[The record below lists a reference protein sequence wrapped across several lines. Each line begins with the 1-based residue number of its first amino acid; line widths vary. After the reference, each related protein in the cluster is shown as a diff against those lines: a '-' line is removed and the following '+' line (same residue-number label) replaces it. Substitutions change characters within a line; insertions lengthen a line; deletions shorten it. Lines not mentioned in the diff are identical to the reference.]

1 MFVSAGLELDG
12 GGRAMAGRLLAGAC
26 AAFAR
31 ERELGFRLL
40 TLNGSR
46 LPEDEVSTVDFGGNP
61 RDLALH
67 LWTRQVAAVRRSAYV
82 FDLLGLARVQ
92 AFLPGFLRAPY
103 LVLLHGI
110 EVWRPLEWD
119 RRRALAGATV
129 AAAVSAY
136 TVERARPFC
145 PDLSPHGDPPPGS
158 GGSTGR
164 GRGGCLAGRPGRARL
179 PAHRGPHGSGRALQ
193 GARPAPGGDARILE
207 VHPNTRLVVAGE
219 GEDRQRLEEKAAHLG
234 LGPSAVFT
242 GFTSEAT
249 LAELYRRCAIFAM
262 PSRGE
267 GFGLVYLEAMR
278 SAKPVLAAR
287 DTAAEEIVVD
297 GPTGVLVDPDD
308 RADLASALPT
318 CSTTPTMSRRLG
330 EAGRERW
337 RTEFGLDRFQERL
350 EPMLERLV
358 ELMCGINGILRLTDS
373 APALDREELLRTR
386 DAMTARGPDGC
397 GAWFSDDGRVALG
410 SRRLAILDL
419 SEAGAQPMAS
429 ADGRYRIVLNGE
441 IYNFR
446 ELRRSLEEKGVRFR
460 SRSDT
465 EVLLALYA
473 REGTAMLSRLRG
485 MYRAGDLGRR
495 RKGACCWRGTRWGSS
510 LSTLAEERGVLRFAS
525 QVKALE
531 AAARSPGMSIR
542 LASPDSCSGAPSPSR

>member
-136 TVERARPFC
+136 TVERARPYC
-145 PDLSPHGDPPPGS
+145 PDLSRTVILPLALEDRPVEGAVDASLVGRV
-158 GGSTGR
+158 GR
-164 GRGGCLAGRPGRARL
+164 GFLLIVGRM
-179 PAHRGPHGSGRALQ
+179 
-193 GARPAPGGDARILE
+193 APGERYKGHDQLLEVMPRILE

-297 GPTGVLVDPDD
+297 GRTGVLVNPDD
-308 RADLASALPT
+308 HADLASAILHLLNE
-318 CSTTPTMSRRLG
+318 PTMSRRLG
-330 EAGRERW
+330 ETGRERW

-358 ELMCGINGILRLTDS
+358 E
-373 APALDREELLRTR
+373 
-386 DAMTARGPDGC
+386 
-397 GAWFSDDGRVALG
+397 
-410 SRRLAILDL
+410 
-419 SEAGAQPMAS
+419 
-429 ADGRYRIVLNGE
+429 
-441 IYNFR
+441 
-446 ELRRSLEEKGVRFR
+446 
-460 SRSDT
+460 
-465 EVLLALYA
+465 
-473 REGTAMLSRLRG
+473 
-485 MYRAGDLGRR
+485 
-495 RKGACCWRGTRWGSS
+495 
-510 LSTLAEERGVLRFAS
+510 
-525 QVKALE
+525 
-531 AAARSPGMSIR
+531 
-542 LASPDSCSGAPSPSR
+542 